1 MFDSVSLWGMH
12 AADLVSLVPSALAI
26 YAGYSAW
33 RAQPRWLMARR
44 RHLAMKRVGI
54 SKKLTRLRVKQ
65 IISGTARTSAD
76 ELNWLATAIPA
87 SSHGPNLPMPL
98 TFDSSSDLLTSLSD
112 AYAAYAADLRRG
124 SFLGT
129 TAVPV
134 VEHDAAVAHQTSLLL
149 SEAASGG
156 GCSAATST
164 SRHICLSSESL
175 DRTLEIW
182 QLPDVDS
189 GTLAYDVFVSY
200 RRHRIAPT
208 YQESSSAAQT
218 ASQPLEAADLET
230 AVLPTSEEQNEVL
243 RRKFSGQHSF
253 DGVLPRLIDWRTER
267 DNGNGRLRLHLAM
280 AETTYAA
287 VLVDHYPQTF
297 TGLDDPQPQRREE
310 AKGDRAKLLT
320 LSTVLVTSDRMLL
333 FAGRSR
339 NAGSHQD
346 KFGPAV
352 NGNLELRVRNGVHVD
367 SGVSGIPDPLRALAR
382 EAREELGLALDH
394 RQIQVVGMGKF
405 SVAKEQGTHVL
416 LTIAQPSLTA
426 AEIISGLR
434 DADPMEGRWELGGEF
449 LAAPLPDRMEDVE
462 PLLSWLLHDPRL
474 TPHATLTGIAAV
486 ARHHPVTHDQLR
498 RLAADPHDTPY
509 EPLSLTT
516 KF

>member
-1 MFDSVSLWGMH
+1 MFDSVLLWGMH

-44 RHLAMKRVGI
+44 RHHAMRRVGI
-54 SKKLTRLRVKQ
+54 SRNVTRVRVKQ
-65 IISGTARTSAD
+65 IISGAARTSAD
-76 ELNWLATAIPA
+76 ELNWLATAIPGPL
-87 SSHGPNLPMPL
+87 HGPGLPMPI
-98 TFDSSSDLLTSLSD
+98 TFASSSELLNSLSE

-149 SEAASGG
+149 SDAASGG
-156 GCSAATST
+156 GSPAGIC
-164 SRHICLSSESL
+164 SRHISL
-175 DRTLEIW
+175 TSGAPNRTLEIW
-182 QLPDVDS
+182 QLPEVDS

-200 RRHRIAPT
+200 RRHRIGPAYLDST
-208 YQESSSAAQT
+208 SGAQT

-230 AVLPTSEEQNEVL
+230 ELLPTSEKQNQVL
-243 RRKFSGQHSF
+243 QKKFSGQHSF

-287 VLVDHYPQTF
+287 VLVDHYPKTF
-297 TGLDDPQPQRREE
+297 TGCEDAPSPRHDEV
-310 AKGDRAKLLT
+310 KGDRAKLLT

-339 NAGSHQD
+339 NAGSHQGQY
-346 KFGPAV
+346 GPAV
-352 NGNLELRVRNGVHVD
+352 NGNLELRVRNGVLSD
-367 SGVSGIPDPLRALAR
+367 SGASGIPDPRRALAR

-394 RQIQVVGMGKF
+394 RDIQVLGMGKF
-405 SVAKEQGTHVL
+405 SVEKEHGTHVL

-426 AEIISGLR
+426 EEIIAGLR
-434 DADPMEGRWELGGEF
+434 DADPMEGRWELGGDF
-449 LAAPLPDRMEDVE
+449 LAAPLPDRAEDVE
-462 PLLSWLLHDPRL
+462 PLLSWLLHDPGL

-486 ARHHPVTHDQLR
+486 ARHFPVAPHQLK
-498 RLAADPHDTPY
+498 RLAAAPRDTGY
-509 EPLSLTT
+509 EPRILPA